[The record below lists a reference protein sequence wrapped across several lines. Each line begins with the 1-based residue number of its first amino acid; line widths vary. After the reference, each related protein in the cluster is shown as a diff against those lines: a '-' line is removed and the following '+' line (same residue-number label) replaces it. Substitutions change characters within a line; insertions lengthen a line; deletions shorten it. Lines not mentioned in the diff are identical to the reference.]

1 MNNDQYMN
9 LLKKALAGMNRQAR
23 EDILQEIQSHIE
35 ESESR
40 SDSQSLLEMFGP
52 PEQLASQYLEDEP
65 LSVPMTK
72 RIASISSKV
81 FMVIGIVV
89 IALIIAVTL
98 WVKFII
104 SDDFNYADE
113 NAKEL
118 RLAKQQWS
126 QIEPAQPIQFD
137 LFQSQ
142 LILYWH
148 EDSRILWNCEG
159 ENVPQQFDDGLIK
172 LRHTSCLMYL
182 PDENS
187 ALTALQSDIVI
198 VRPRSGITLEIK
210 QSKLRVAE
218 NSTRYRYRIDK
229 RRSEVIDL
237 ASHDEAEIEIGI
249 DALESSISA
258 YEY

>member
-1 MNNDQYMN
+1 MNNDQYMDQ
-9 LLKKALAGMNRQAR
+9 LKKALAGMNRQAR

-35 ESESR
+35 ESGG
-40 SDSQSLLEMFGP
+40 DSQSLLDMFGP

-65 LSVPMTK
+65 LSTPLTK
-72 RIASISSKV
+72 KIAGISGKV

-89 IALIIAVTL
+89 IALITAVAI

-118 RLAKQQWS
+118 RSAKQQWS
-126 QIEPAQPIQFD
+126 QIEPVQPIRFD
-137 LFQSQ
+137 LSQSQ
-142 LILYWH
+142 LVLYWH

-159 ENVPQQFDDGLIK
+159 ENVPQQLDDGLIR
-172 LRHTSCLMYL
+172 LRHNSCLMYL
-182 PDENS
+182 PVVDS
-187 ALTALQSDIVI
+187 AVKALQSNIVI
-198 VRPRSGITLEIK
+198 VRPRSGINLEIE
-210 QSKLRVAE
+210 QSKLRIAE
-218 NSTRYRYRIDK
+218 NNTRYRYRIEK
-229 RRSEVIDL
+229 RRSEVTDL

-249 DALESSISA
+249 NALESSISA

>member
-9 LLKKALAGMNRQAR
+9 QLKKALAGMNRQAR

-35 ESESR
+35 ESGG
-40 SDSQSLLEMFGP
+40 DAQSLLDMFGP

-65 LSVPMTK
+65 LSTPLTK
-72 RIASISSKV
+72 KIAGISGKV

-89 IALIIAVTL
+89 IALITAVAIL
-98 WVKFII
+98 AKFII

-118 RLAKQQWS
+118 RSAKQQWS
-126 QIEPAQPIQFD
+126 QIEPVRPIRFD
-137 LFQSQ
+137 LSQSQ
-142 LILYWH
+142 LVLYWY

-159 ENVPQQFDDGLIK
+159 ENVPQQLDDGLIK
-172 LRHTSCLMYL
+172 LRHNSCLMYL
-182 PDENS
+182 PVEDS
-187 ALTALQSDIVI
+187 AVKALQSDIVI
-198 VRPRSGITLEIK
+198 VRPRSGINLEIE
-210 QSKLRVAE
+210 QSKLRIAE
-218 NSTRYRYRIDK
+218 NNTRYRYRIDK
-229 RRSEVIDL
+229 RRSEVTDL

-249 DALESSISA
+249 NALESSVSA

>member
-1 MNNDQYMN
+1 MNNDQYMDQ
-9 LLKKALAGMNRQAR
+9 LKKALVGMNRQAR

-35 ESESR
+35 ESGG
-40 SDSQSLLEMFGP
+40 DSQSLLDMFGP

-65 LSVPMTK
+65 LSTPLTK
-72 RIASISSKV
+72 KIAGISGKV

-89 IALIIAVTL
+89 IALITAVAI
-98 WVKFII
+98 WAKFII

-118 RLAKQQWS
+118 RSAKQQWS
-126 QIEPAQPIQFD
+126 QIEPVRPIRFD
-137 LFQSQ
+137 LSQSQ
-142 LILYWH
+142 LVLYWY

-159 ENVPQQFDDGLIK
+159 ENVPQQLDDGLIK

-182 PDENS
+182 PGEDS
-187 ALTALQSDIVI
+187 ALKALQSNIVI
-198 VRPRSGITLEIK
+198 VRPRSGINLEIE
-210 QSKLRVAE
+210 QSKLRIAE
-218 NSTRYRYRIDK
+218 NNTRYRYRIDK
-229 RRSEVIDL
+229 RRSEVTDL

-249 DALESSISA
+249 NALESSISA

>member
-1 MNNDQYMN
+1 MNNDQYMDQ
-9 LLKKALAGMNRQAR
+9 LKKALAGMNRQAR

-35 ESESR
+35 ESGG
-40 SDSQSLLEMFGP
+40 DSQSLLDMFGP

-65 LSVPMTK
+65 LSTPLTK
-72 RIASISSKV
+72 KIAGISGKV

-89 IALIIAVTL
+89 IALITAVAI

-118 RLAKQQWS
+118 RSAKQQWS
-126 QIEPAQPIQFD
+126 QIEPVQPIRFD
-137 LFQSQ
+137 LSQSQ
-142 LILYWH
+142 LVLYWH

-159 ENVPQQFDDGLIK
+159 ENVPQQLDDGLIE

-182 PDENS
+182 PGVDS
-187 ALTALQSDIVI
+187 AVKALQSNIVI
-198 VRPRSGITLEIK
+198 VRPRSGINLEIE
-210 QSKLRVAE
+210 QSKLRIAE
-218 NSTRYRYRIDK
+218 NNTRYRYRIDK
-229 RRSEVIDL
+229 RRSEVTDL

-249 DALESSISA
+249 NALESSISA

>member
-1 MNNDQYMN
+1 MNNDQYMDQ
-9 LLKKALAGMNRQAR
+9 LKKALAGMNRQAR

-35 ESESR
+35 ESGG
-40 SDSQSLLEMFGP
+40 DLQSLLDMFGP

-65 LSVPMTK
+65 LSTPLTK
-72 RIASISSKV
+72 RIASISGKV

-89 IALIIAVTL
+89 IALITAVAI

-118 RLAKQQWS
+118 RSAKQQWS
-126 QIEPAQPIQFD
+126 QIEPIQPIRFD
-137 LFQSQ
+137 LSQSQ
-142 LILYWH
+142 LVLYWH

-182 PDENS
+182 PREDS
-187 ALTALQSDIVI
+187 ALKALQSDIVI
-198 VRPRSGITLEIK
+198 VRPRSGISLEIE
-210 QSKLRVAE
+210 QSKLRIAE
-218 NSTRYRYRIDK
+218 NNTRYRYRIDK
-229 RRSEVIDL
+229 RRSEVTDL

-249 DALESSISA
+249 NALESSVSA